1 MYLCNVKR
9 EEDKRYMHRCLQLAK
24 LGCYYVAPNP
34 MVGAVLVLD
43 GGCKCASDIGGKCE
57 IVGEGW
63 HRQYGGPHAEVECF
77 RDAERRMQQSGSAI
91 DMKDC
96 TLYVSLEPCSHYGK
110 TPPCAQ
116 LIIDKGVG
124 RVVAGMK
131 DPNPLVA
138 GKGIA
143 MLEKAG
149 IEVTVGVLEDECRE
163 LNRRFLCLHE
173 KHRPYV
179 ILKWAQSEDG
189 FLDKNREITAV
200 KTEDEKETESA
211 VENKEKEG
219 PVVLSSAVTKQL
231 VHKMRAENMAI
242 MVGTRT
248 ALLDNPKLRTTRWAG
263 RDPVRVLPDRH
274 GVVSRE
280 NNIFSGGAETIV
292 YSERTDFE
300 YILSDLAKRGIHS
313 LIVEGGARLL
323 HSVIESGLWDE
334 VQVEVAPVRLGDGVK
349 APKMPDGMTL
359 GMEIEGHKLWH
370 MRRATNHGNGK
381 GE

>member
-1 MYLCNVKR
+1 VR
-9 EEDKRYMHRCLQLAK
+9 
-24 LGCYYVAPNP
+24 
-34 MVGAVLVLD
+34 D
-43 GGCKCASDIGGKCE
+43 GGSKSASDIGGKCE

-189 FLDKNREITAV
+189 FLDRNREITAV
-200 KTEDEKETESA
+200 KTEDDKESESA
-211 VENKEKEG
+211 VEIKENGG

-248 ALLDNPKLRTTRWAG
+248 ALLDNPKLLTTRWAG

-274 GVVSRE
+274 GVVSRDS
-280 NNIFSGGAETIV
+280 NIFSGGAETIV

-313 LIVEGGARLL
+313 LIVEGGAQLL
-323 HSVIESGLWDE
+323 RSVIESGLWDE
-334 VQVEVAPVRLGDGVK
+334 MHVEVAPVTIGSGVP
-349 APKMPDGMTL
+349 APPFPSDAHL
-359 GMEIEGHKLWH
+359 DMEIDSHRLWSLKKQ
-370 MRRATNHGNGK
+370 N
-381 GE
+381 